1 MTTMIAGGILSLRA
15 YDLKAI
21 LAYGTISQL
30 GLIVTFLG
38 FGGKG
43 AVIGAT
49 LHLYNHAAAKAA
61 MFMTVGIIDH
71 EAGTRDVRLLGH
83 LRKLMPKTHILAV
96 IAALS
101 LIGIPP
107 MGGFITKEMLYG
119 ASLHPGGPGSWG
131 WFWPYL
137 TVFAGVFT
145 ALYHLRFLSEPYWQA
160 AEGEAPKHPHDPPLG
175 MLAAPGVLVL
185 MALAFGLAPWLNR
198 ALPRR
203 AGGGGHPGRR
213 SASGASS
220 CASGT
225 G

>member
-1 MTTMIAGGILSLRA
+1 MI
-15 YDLKAI
+15 LKAI

-38 FGGKG
+38 YGGKG
-43 AVIGAT
+43 AIIGAT

-71 EAGTRDVRLLGH
+71 EAGTRDVRLLGN

-107 MGGFITKEMLYG
+107 MGGFITKEMLYEV
-119 ASLHPGGPGSWG
+119 SLHPGGPGNWS
-131 WFWPYL
+131 WFWPYI

-175 MLAAPGVLVL
+175 YAGGARNPRSLGTG
-185 MALAFGLAPWLNR
+185 FRSR
-198 ALPRR
+198 ARPHRKRHRR
-203 AGGGGHPGRR
+203 ARGAGHPGRR
-213 SASGASS
+213 GAVWNYTW
-220 CASGT
+220 ASGT